1 MGSMIQKIYETAF
14 DIWNSLITVAMTLF
28 NTSPLEASSGTLVSA
43 ISPVYTVLL
52 DIGLITALLFF
63 LIAII
68 KETMSAPPGQQIQR
82 MFLSA
87 IRYGVILGILAKL
100 WEIMKII
107 IQITDY
113 ITSASAGTA
122 DVSLSLADDA
132 KTLITNYFTNTP
144 DFDWLDI
151 AGSIANWFTY
161 AMMSIL
167 FFILSIVTLFIV
179 IASVISIISSAF
191 QRILKPLVIMP
202 FGAIMVAA
210 GAGTG
215 DSERAMWSYLKT
227 FIGFCLS
234 GAVMV
239 ICIRLGV
246 TLCNGISI
254 TGTVDVTST
263 DTGVLTQSMLY
274 LTVQTAVTPIVVAGL
289 IKSVDSIIA
298 RFL

>member
-1 MGSMIQKIYETAF
+1 MAEMIENIYDVAF
-14 DIWNSLITVAMTLF
+14 DIWNNLIVIAMTLF
-28 NTSPLEASSGTLVSA
+28 NTSPLEAQNGTLVGA

-52 DIGLITALLFF
+52 DIGLSTALIFF
-63 LIAII
+63 LIAVI
-68 KETMSAPPGQQIQR
+68 KETMSAPPGQQAHR
-82 MFLSA
+82 LLLSG
-87 IRYGVILGILAKL
+87 IRYGVILGILANL
-100 WEIMKII
+100 WDIMKII
-107 IQITDY
+107 INLTDDITAA
-113 ITSASAGTA
+113 SASTT
-122 DVSLSLADDA
+122 DITLSLSNEARNV
-132 KTLITNYFTNTP
+132 INTFFSSHP
-144 DFDWLDI
+144 DFKWSKIGESLAEWLQY
-151 AGSIANWFTY
+151 GF
-161 AMMSIL
+161 MSFL

-179 IASVISIISSAF
+179 VASVISVISSAF

-202 FGAIMVAA
+202 FSAIMVAA

-246 TLCNGISI
+246 QLCNGISI
-254 TGTVDVTST
+254 MSGGGSVSATK
-263 DTGVLTQSMLY
+263 QMLY
-274 LTVQTAVTPIVVAGL
+274 LTVQVAITPIIVAGL